1 MSLLEEYRKQFLWR
15 DWDTALSTCP
25 IQPGQH
31 VLDLGCAV
39 GDLSRELAQRGAIVT
54 GVDGNAELLQ
64 FAREQNY
71 SNCTFVQ
78 QDLSSL
84 RLNQK
89 FSGLW
94 CSFTAAYF
102 TNFAGI
108 FDRWLTLLEDDAWA
122 CVTEIDDLLGHEPIS
137 KTTRRRI
144 IQFYEQALISERYDF
159 LSGRKIGD
167 TITARKFKVGKIE
180 LRDQELSF
188 NGPASELILK
198 AWSKRF
204 DRMGLLKAFW
214 GQEFNEFKDEFLNT
228 LASPRHRSLCK
239 VLCYTCCPHDTS
251 NIPAG
256 QKIQPIQEV
265 SKRT

>member
-1 MSLLEEYRKQFLWR
+1 MAMERSVLLMSLLEEYRKQFLWR
-15 DWDTALSTCP
+15 DWDMALSTCP

-31 VLDLGCAV
+31 VLDLGCGV

-108 FDRWLTLLEDDAWA
+108 FDRWLTLSTKTSRGCLHPREMMPIPCSAIRNFMGISVGSVTRWA
-122 CVTEIDDLLGHEPIS
+122 S
-137 KTTRRRI
+137 RR
-144 IQFYEQALISERYDF
+144 
-159 LSGRKIGD
+159 
-167 TITARKFKVGKIE
+167 
-180 LRDQELSF
+180 
-188 NGPASELILK
+188 P
-198 AWSKRF
+198 
-204 DRMGLLKAFW
+204 
-214 GQEFNEFKDEFLNT
+214 
-228 LASPRHRSLCK
+228 
-239 VLCYTCCPHDTS
+239 
-251 NIPAG
+251 
-256 QKIQPIQEV
+256 
-265 SKRT
+265 